1 MADKKDSLR
10 SGLEPVD
17 IAAATLVD
25 TAMVFGVSSEI
36 ASHQKQELLHQGIDA
51 GAKARRGFLE
61 THRSP
66 PVGSV
71 EYGSWLARMNETV
84 ESARKSFVEKGRR
97 LGEPLTQPIEVFRN
111 ATKAQKAAMIGA
123 IVGTG
128 IIVAA
133 FVRKIRKDWSH
144 EKSTPTDMDFEAK
157 RSSDSNRAVEPSW
170 PQEYPTNS
178 IGHSFADRV
187 TEARRVESDRT
198 KAR

>member
-1 MADKKDSLR
+1 MTDQKDSLK

-17 IAAATLVD
+17 LAAAAILD
-25 TAMVFGVSSEI
+25 TAMVFGVGSEI
-36 ASHQKQELLHQGIDA
+36 ASHQKQEILHQGIDA
-51 GAKARRGFLE
+51 GAKARRRFLE

-66 PVGSV
+66 PVGSE

-84 ESARKSFVEKGRR
+84 ESARKSFVEQGRR
-97 LGEPLTQPIEVFRN
+97 LGEPLAQPFEVYRN

-128 IIVAA
+128 ILVAA

-144 EKSTPTDMDFEAK
+144 EKAPPPAMDTESK
-157 RSSDSNRAVEPSW
+157 LSPDSIRSEEPSQ
-170 PQEYPTNS
+170 PLENQPNS
-178 IGHSFADRV
+178 IGSTFADRL
-187 TEARRVESDRT
+187 TESRRVESDRT